1 MFAKVQHKNSS
12 DPFYIYDTEDLKDLS
27 LDDFGLKVLSE
38 SPELSEDLPIY
49 PLNEL
54 LIKRLGYKKRTE
66 SQRLE
71 ECGIFTYHDLCA
83 EYLKVLAKESNLSRS
98 QRDLVVSRFK
108 EIAQIVNDTPAE
120 EKQDTPVVSD

>member
-1 MFAKVQHKNSS
+1 MLVKVQHKNSS
-12 DPFYIYDTEDLKDLS
+12 DPFYIYDIEDLKDLS
-27 LDDFGLKVLSE
+27 LDDFGLEVLSE

-71 ECGIFTYHDLCA
+71 ECGIFTYHDLCE
-83 EYLKVLAKESNLSRS
+83 EYLKILAKESNLSRS
-98 QRDLVVSRFK
+98 QRDLVAYRFK
-108 EIAQIVNDTPAE
+108 EIANVIAPE
-120 EKQDTPVVSD
+120 EEQDTPDVSD